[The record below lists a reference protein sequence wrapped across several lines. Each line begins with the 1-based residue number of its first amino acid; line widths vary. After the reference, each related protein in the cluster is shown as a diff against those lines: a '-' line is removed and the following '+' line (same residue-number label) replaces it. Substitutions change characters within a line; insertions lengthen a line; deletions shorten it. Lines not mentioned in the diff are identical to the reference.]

1 MIRYSKL
8 VLAVALLI
16 MASGTAL
23 ADDLGFTGN
32 YAPGNFTLTTN
43 GGSGSVDTS
52 GAPGAIVLTGTNSG
66 FGTDTTWTTTA
77 AYSGMISFNW
87 SYFTTDTAD
96 GCCWDSAFYI
106 TVNGQNYLTGTSGD
120 SGFISFH
127 INAGDTLG
135 FGVGSVDGSFGP
147 GVLTVS
153 NFQSV
158 GDVPEP
164 ASMILLGSGLVG
176 AVGTLRRRF
185 AKA

>member
-1 MIRYSKL
+1 MIRYTKL
-8 VLAVALLI
+8 LLAVALLI

-23 ADDLGFTGN
+23 ADDVGFSGN

-43 GGSGSVDTS
+43 GGDGYAITS
-52 GAPGAIVLTGTNSG
+52 GAPGTLTIVGSDNG
-66 FGTDTTWTTTA
+66 YGVDTTFTTTA

-87 SYFTTDTAD
+87 SYSTTDTAF

-106 TVNGQNYLTGTSGD
+106 TVNGQQYLTGTDGTN
-120 SGFISFH
+120 GNISFH
-127 INAGDTLG
+127 INAGDVIG
-135 FGVGSVDGSFGP
+135 FGVGSLDGGFGP
-147 GVLTVS
+147 GVFTVS